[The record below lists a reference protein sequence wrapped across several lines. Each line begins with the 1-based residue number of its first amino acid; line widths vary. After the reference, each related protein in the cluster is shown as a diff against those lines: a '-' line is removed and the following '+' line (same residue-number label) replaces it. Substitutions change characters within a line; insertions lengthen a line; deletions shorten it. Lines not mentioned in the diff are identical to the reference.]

1 MFVAKVETFSRGVL
15 RGVAATDH
23 DASSCLEAGQ
33 TQCHCSKVIHRIV
46 GVSSNHGDF
55 KINHDTGDISYD
67 VMGEDLIEVY
77 IAGYNY
83 DEFGYPDSR
92 ENRIGYAKVNIYVTD
107 KVMPD
112 LETHLFS
119 MENVPNIYSWR
130 EEIFEEQSGKLKNE
144 HHRYRRQA
152 SSIPDNVTAVLA
164 LTPNDSPS
172 PDIYFYNYLPI
183 SLTISIPE
191 GSSFIATRIY
201 SELTASNSPMF
212 YFCDPDV
219 TLVGTNFMGFS
230 PTQFTTTLTSPNE
243 PQVLCN
249 HKNYWGPI
257 FVDWHLFTGS
267 FFFYLLL

>member
-77 IAGYNY
+77 LAGYNY

-119 MENVPNIYSWR
+119 MENVPNIYAWR
-130 EEIFEEQSGKLKNE
+130 EEIFEEHSGKLKNE
-144 HHRYRRQA
+144 HLRYRRQA
-152 SSIPDNVTAVLA
+152 VSVSMSSCHKKNIC
-164 LTPNDSPS
+164 
-172 PDIYFYNYLPI
+172 Y
-183 SLTISIPE
+183 
-191 GSSFIATRIY
+191 
-201 SELTASNSPMF
+201 NSP
-212 YFCDPDV
+212 
-219 TLVGTNFMGFS
+219 
-230 PTQFTTTLTSPNE
+230 
-243 PQVLCN
+243 
-249 HKNYWGPI
+249 
-257 FVDWHLFTGS
+257 
-267 FFFYLLL
+267 